1 MNHEKS
7 NPMKKHNKNK
17 KDENKGSLLSPVRS
31 LLGNAMKSGQLFK
44 AEAGLIDADPDI
56 LVEYDSY
63 LLVPKIP

>member
-7 NPMKKHNKNK
+7 NPIKKHNKNK
-17 KDENKGSLLSPVRS
+17 SSLLSSVGP